1 MAVAAKQDGEQE
13 GQYPVSYYHPI
24 IPDLRFKVEY
34 QAQPYRF
41 MGGRFVANDPTEEEA
56 VRRTISYYGKDKPE
70 RWKGDDMKRE
80 FTCRHCNFRTFNS
93 NAQEDHQNAR
103 QH

>member
-1 MAVAAKQDGEQE
+1 MATATKDETGTASP
-13 GQYPVSYYHPI
+13 YPVSYYHPI

-56 VRRTISYYGKDKPE
+56 VRRTVSYYGTDKPD
-70 RWKGDDMKRE
+70 RWKGDDMTRE
-80 FTCRHCNFRTFNS
+80 FVCRHCNFRTFNS
-93 NAQEDHQNAR
+93 NAQDDHQNAR